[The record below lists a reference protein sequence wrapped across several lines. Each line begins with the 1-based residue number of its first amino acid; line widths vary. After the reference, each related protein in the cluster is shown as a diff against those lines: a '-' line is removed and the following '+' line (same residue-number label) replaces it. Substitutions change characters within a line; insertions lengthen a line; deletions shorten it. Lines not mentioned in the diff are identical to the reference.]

1 MFETFAIQSGPTTRD
16 VFLSRE
22 GNRTET
28 DQATLESEFFRRVM
42 TRNKVTKTTCPGRL
56 NDLNETVLP
65 LLPNERP
72 LHVMDV
78 AISSGIS
85 TMEWIDDLRS
95 KGIDV
100 QMIGSDLTVKA
111 YLISVCRAFEVLVD
125 RQGCIM
131 HFDISGIGIPGSA
144 NKPHYRLVTAA
155 LRMIFLSCRWLNGDL
170 RRMVPR
176 HLSTLDSRP
185 LPNARTVTLVS
196 TRLQTCPFV
205 EIMEDDIFGVPRHQ
219 LVRQLHVL
227 RAANI
232 LNRRYFGDEALRG
245 AVRNLRS
252 RLRENGLLIV
262 CRTGNDGLNR
272 ATVFQLNSADRLDV
286 VLRLRDGSEIEEL
299 VLSA

>member
-1 MFETFAIQSGPTTRD
+1 M
-16 VFLSRE
+16 
-22 GNRTET
+22 

-42 TRNKVTKTTCPGRL
+42 TRNKVTKTTCRGRL
-56 NDLNETVLP
+56 NDLNEMVLP

-72 LHVMDV
+72 LRVMDV

-85 TMEWIDDLRS
+85 TVEWIDDLRS

-100 QMIGSDLTVKA
+100 QMIGGDLTVNA

-131 HFDISGIGIPGSA
+131 HFDLSGIGIPGSA
-144 NKPHYRLVTAA
+144 NKLQYRLLTAA
-155 LRMIFLSCRWLNGDL
+155 LRMIFLSCRWLKSDL
-170 RRMVPR
+170 RRLVPK
-176 HLSTLDSRP
+176 HLSRLDRKP
-185 LPNARTVTLVS
+185 LPNARTVSLVS
-196 TRLQTCPFV
+196 TRLQTCPFAEV
-205 EIMEDDIFGVPRHQ
+205 MEDDIFDAPRQ
-219 LVRQLHVL
+219 RLIRQLHVL

-232 LNRRYFGDEALRG
+232 LNRKYFGDEALKK

-272 ATVFQLNSADRLDV
+272 ATVFRLQSVGKLDV
-286 VLRLRDGSEIEEL
+286 VERLREGSEVEGL